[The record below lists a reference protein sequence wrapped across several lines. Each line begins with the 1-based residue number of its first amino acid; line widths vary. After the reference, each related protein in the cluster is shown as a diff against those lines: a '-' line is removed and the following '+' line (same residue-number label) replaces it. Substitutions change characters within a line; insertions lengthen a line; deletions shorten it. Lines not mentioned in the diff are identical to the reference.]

1 MENPF
6 GDEITPGQETRNYLM
21 LVSAS
26 TDNAKAIQK
35 VLANLKSTVDKNASP
50 LWIDSKGIGIFM
62 KTDLVAADIRTAA
75 FEGVAGDFNDIKDA
89 VVLEVGSDWYARD
102 DTPSKNWLTA
112 HVGAP
117 LASPP
122 DSRLRRRK
130 PGRK

>member
-6 GDEITPGQETRNYLM
+6 GEDITPTGETRRYLM

-26 TDNAKAIQK
+26 SDNAKAIQK
-35 VLANLKSTVDKNASP
+35 VLANLKSTVDKSASP
-50 LWIDSKGIGIFM
+50 LWIDSKGIGVFM
-62 KTDLVAADIRTAA
+62 TTDLVAQDVRSAA
-75 FEGVAGDFNDIKDA
+75 FEGVPGDFNDIKDA
-89 VVLEVGSDWYARD
+89 VVLEIGPDWYARD

-117 LASPP
+117 LAPP
-122 DSRLRRRK
+122 ADSRLRRRK